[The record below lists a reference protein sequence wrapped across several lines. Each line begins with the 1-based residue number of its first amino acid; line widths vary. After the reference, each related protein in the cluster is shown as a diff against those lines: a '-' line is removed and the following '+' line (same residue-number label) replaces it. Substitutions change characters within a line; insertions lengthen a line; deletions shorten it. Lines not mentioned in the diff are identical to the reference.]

1 MSSDKILCEKDGAVG
16 RLIFNNPARHNAV
29 SLEMWEAAEAVLHD
43 LGGDDQV
50 RVIVVTGAGEKAFV
64 SGADISKFGDER
76 ATADAV
82 SRYNGIVSRALEA
95 LHQAAK
101 PTIAMIRGYCI
112 GGGVG
117 LAICCDLRFCTEG
130 ARFGIPA
137 ARLGLGYGIDGVR
150 RLVDLVGP
158 AFTKEIFFTARQFSA
173 QEAAAMGLV
182 NRVVPEAELERLVQD
197 TADMIAGNAPLTVRS
212 IKRIVDEVL
221 VDESARDIEA
231 CNRLVRACFDSQ
243 DYIEGRQAFVEKRQP
258 VFVGR

>member
-1 MSSDKILCEKDGAVG
+1 MASDNILCEKDGAVG

-29 SLEMWEAAEAVLHD
+29 SLEMWEAAERVLHD

-76 ATADAV
+76 ATAEAV
-82 SRYNGIVSRALEA
+82 AHYNVVVARALKA
-95 LHQAAK
+95 LHEAAK

-117 LAICCDLRFCTEG
+117 LAIGCDLRFCSEG
-130 ARFGIPA
+130 SRFAIPA

-197 TADMIAGNAPLTVRS
+197 TAEAIAGNAPLTVRS
-212 IKRIVDEVL
+212 IKRIVDEAL
-221 VDESARDIEA
+221 ADESARDVEA

-243 DYIEGRQAFVEKRQP
+243 DYIEGRQAFVEKRKP